1 MKIHRMNGRRRSRS
15 DSIFSAAVAAVSVI
29 LLSACAGPS
38 DREAMQGKWSGI
50 FISETELGITGDTC
64 GNGELSW
71 EIVGSDL
78 RGSAAVVNEPKFDV
92 TATISEAGAIEG
104 GFAVAEK
111 NVAMF
116 WGTFSEGGLSGE
128 FESVMQCKGT
138 WTAVRE

>member
-1 MKIHRMNGRRRSRS
+1 MIA
-15 DSIFSAAVAAVSVI
+15 AAVVAVSVT
-29 LLSACAGPS
+29 LLSACATTPGAS
-38 DREAMQGKWSGI
+38 VLETMQGRWSGI
-50 FISETELGITGDTC
+50 FISETELGITGAPC

-78 RGSAAVVNEPKFDV
+78 QGSAAVVSEPEFDV
-92 TATISEAGAIEG
+92 TATVSEAGAIEG